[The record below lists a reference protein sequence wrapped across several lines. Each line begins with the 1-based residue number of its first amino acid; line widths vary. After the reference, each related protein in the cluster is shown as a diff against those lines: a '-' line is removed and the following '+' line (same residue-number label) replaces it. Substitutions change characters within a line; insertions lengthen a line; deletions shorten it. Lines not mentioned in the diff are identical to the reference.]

1 MTDFMVP
8 RTGEII
14 LSTGEKH
21 VVVKGIR
28 NVPDEIANDIAAT
41 RYGIKPVH
49 ELSDDERAEFKLP
62 PAAPDVDEAL
72 KVEPEAEKA
81 PEPEH
86 TADDSKARILT
97 SLASKPEADV
107 DAVKA

>member
-8 RTGEII
+8 RTGEIS
-14 LSTGEKH
+14 LSTGEKR

-28 NVPDEIANDIAAT
+28 NVPDEIVNDIAAT

-49 ELSDDERAEFKLP
+49 ELTEAERAEFKLP

-72 KVEPEAEKA
+72 KVEPEKA
-81 PEPEH
+81 PEPEQP
-86 TADDSKARILT
+86 ADDSKARIVT
-97 SLASKPEADV
+97 SLASKPEVAE
-107 DAVKA
+107 